1 MQKGITLAE
10 LVIVLLIIGILAAVI
25 LPVITAKTTE
35 ARYTQAIADLDAI
48 KTAITS
54 YQSDVGNFP
63 PSDPGFAGCSLM
75 RKALVAGLGTGN
87 ASWKGPYLDMKL
99 ERTDTTGN
107 ILDSWNNPYI
117 YVAFADYTT
126 ASASTAGGMIG
137 TGATYG
143 PDTGG
148 FFNPNTYQIFS
159 MGMNGY
165 TDQGDNADLTGKRG
179 TDADDVNNW
188 YGDERKRT
196 H

>member
-35 ARYTQAIADLDAI
+35 ARYIQGIADLDAI
-48 KTAITS
+48 KTAIAS
-54 YQSDVGNFP
+54 YQSDIGMYP
-63 PSDPGFAGCSLM
+63 PSDAGFNGCALM
-75 RKALVAGLGTGN
+75 RKSLVVGLAPGN
-87 ASWKGPYLDMKL
+87 PLWKGPYLDMKL

-107 ILDSWNNPYI
+107 ILDSWNNPYV
-117 YVAFADYTT
+117 YVAFADYTA
-126 ASASTAGGMIG
+126 ASPFYVGQVG

-159 MGMNGY
+159 KGMNGY
-165 TDQGDNADLTGKRG
+165 TLETVSSDGTTGRRG
-179 TDADDVNNW
+179 TDADDINNW
-188 YGDERKRT
+188 YGDERKR